1 MIQGTILNESEE
13 LPIPKTHIQED
24 GEAGGETR
32 CNTSEQR
39 KIFSV
44 ADGGGGG
51 GGRRKTRRRSGR
63 RSRITR
69 RR

>member
-24 GEAGGETR
+24 AEAGGETR
-32 CNTSEQR
+32 CNTCEQR
-39 KIFSV
+39 KIISV
-44 ADGGGGG
+44 ADGGG

-69 RR
+69 R